1 MTLRLYCEFYS
12 NVTLPVHLSAPIN
25 EYLRCAVSSK
35 FFLALHC
42 DLKARLNPF
51 LRRLIFFSS
60 KYFVN
65 QSLIGNVITIHRVL
79 AILTVLARPYVD
91 DKTNLDV

>member
-1 MTLRLYCEFYS
+1 MRAN
-12 NVTLPVHLSAPIN
+12 NVTL
-25 EYLRCAVSSK
+25 LRS
-35 FFLALHC
+35 FFQIFLALYC

-65 QSLIGNVITIHRVL
+65 QSLIGNVLTIHRVL
-79 AILTVLARPYVD
+79 ARPDVD